1 MNRTTD
7 AAEHHE
13 AAPVDD
19 PSRDERAELINQ
31 LQVVQD
37 AFERRALSAWA
48 EPLVTPSL
56 TMQQLRVLTIIAT
69 DPAKATG
76 QNLAAL
82 LRVSLASMSGI
93 VDRLVDHGMVERT
106 QDTDDRR
113 VRRLS
118 VTEEGAQVI
127 QGLLSSAG
135 AMPAAVLQRL
145 ALADLRALVRGVTAV
160 DRVTQELAEGAG

>member
-1 MNRTTD
+1 
-7 AAEHHE
+7 
-13 AAPVDD
+13 
-19 PSRDERAELINQ
+19 
-31 LQVVQD
+31 
-37 AFERRALSAWA
+37 
-48 EPLVTPSL
+48 
-56 TMQQLRVLTIIAT
+56 
-69 DPAKATG
+69 
-76 QNLAAL
+76 
-82 LRVSLASMSGI
+82 
-93 VDRLVDHGMVERT
+93 VERT